1 MNFLDLLNMVARE
14 AKPAHRD
21 LTPLDSMDILFKDT
35 DIDSLDGMMIVMYI
49 AIIYDI
55 PDDVAKDFTPTTPQ
69 ELFDFVEQ
77 YKRRDPESVEAAKEM
92 IK

>member
-69 ELFDFVEQ
+69 ELLDFVEQ

>member
-35 DIDSLDGMMIVMYI
+35 DIHSLDGMMIVMYI

-69 ELFDFVEQ
+69 ELLDFVEQ

>member
-1 MNFLDLLNMVARE
+1 MAAGNLAVSIKVTMSVV
-14 AKPAHRD
+14 PA
-21 LTPLDSMDILFKDT
+21 
-35 DIDSLDGMMIVMYI
+35 VMYI

-69 ELFDFVEQ
+69 ELLDFVEQ